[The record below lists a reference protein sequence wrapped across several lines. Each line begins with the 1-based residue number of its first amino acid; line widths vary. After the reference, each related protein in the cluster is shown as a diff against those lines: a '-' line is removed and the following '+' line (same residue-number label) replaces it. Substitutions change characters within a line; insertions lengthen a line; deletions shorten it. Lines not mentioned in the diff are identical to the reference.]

1 MKSIVL
7 FLLLAFLFAP
17 TAKAQITRGAVSGE
31 LFISGEWYVE
41 NNSNLHYAI
50 FHSYDNGK
58 NISLKY
64 ENIETPPPS
73 EMTVGKVIGDAT
85 PGALYN
91 YGNNKLWVS
100 FDYGVSWQFMDG
112 PFSMLYYFSGFANGE
127 VFKTWTN
134 ESLWQV
140 ELYRSENFGLSFE
153 LINESIDVGLLEV
166 GNFDGEIYGLSG
178 SAGTGYNLHFSTN
191 YGVSFIETPI
201 DSTVA
206 FWAPSGQFPEI
217 SRGTAPGEIYLVSW
231 TPELHYKIFYSVDT
245 GNTWI
250 EKYESD
256 YIDIYYW
263 GLQFTAGREPGSFY
277 VMRARIN
284 PEGDH
289 VWLYIDYSHDYGK
302 TFTTFFHDL
311 DSTITG
317 TITHVSD
324 NIELSNYPNPFTDY
338 TTISFDVSENYRNPM
353 LNIYDIYG
361 KPIRNFNISGKK
373 TQIWD
378 GTNFNGIKV
387 KDGFY
392 LYNIS
397 CENYF
402 SKFNK
407 LLIID

>member
-1 MKSIVL
+1 MKNIVF
-7 FLLLAFLFAP
+7 FLILSFLFAP

-64 ENIETPPPS
+64 QNIPG
-73 EMTVGKVIGDAT
+73 EMLVGNVIGDAT
-85 PGALYN
+85 PGAIYN
-91 YGNNKLWVS
+91 YGNYELWVS
-100 FDYGVSWQFMDG
+100 FDYGESWTYREHLG
-112 PFSMLYYFSGFANGE
+112 N
-127 VFKTWTN
+127 TN
-134 ESLWQV
+134 
-140 ELYRSENFGLSFE
+140 Y
-153 LINESIDVGLLEV
+153 
-166 GNFDGEIYGLSG
+166 LSG
-178 SAGTGYNLHFSTN
+178 QNSGTILRRIGAELSISNDYGSSFAIITNPINCPIREPGYNQGEF
-191 YGVSFIETPI
+191 YGINGDIGIGLFLNHTLDYANTCTEIPI
-201 DSTVA
+201 DSTIA
-206 FWAPSGQFPEI
+206 FWSPSGQYPQL
-217 SRGTAPGEIYLVSW
+217 SRGTSPGEIYLISW
-231 TPELHYKIFYSVDT
+231 TPELHYKIFYSADT
-245 GNTWI
+245 GNTWT
-250 EKYESD
+250 EHFESD

-263 GLQFTAGREPGSFY
+263 GVQFTAGREPGSFY
-277 VMRARIN
+277 VKRARIN

-338 TTISFDVSENYRNPM
+338 TTISFDVSENYRTPM

-378 GTNFNGIKV
+378 GTNSNGIRV